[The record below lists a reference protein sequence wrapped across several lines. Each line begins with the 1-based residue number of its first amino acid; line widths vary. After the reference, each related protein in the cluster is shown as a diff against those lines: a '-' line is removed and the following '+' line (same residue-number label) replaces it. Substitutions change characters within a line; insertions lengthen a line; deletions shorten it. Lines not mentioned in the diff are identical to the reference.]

1 MGTSL
6 ISRRR
11 GIIESGNGGG
21 GMSAFTNYDIFHLIL
36 VGVQSSLILPV
47 KKRGV

>member
-1 MGTSL
+1 MEMGV
-6 ISRRR
+6 
-11 GIIESGNGGG
+11 GGGG